1 MRVIPSSGPLRSRAA
16 GWRRGQATLLTGLR
30 GVYAANVRLM
40 DGLNVISFRTE
51 DPVGNL
57 ATAAVTVE
65 RVHELVTGADARQ
78 IELIARGAASIG
90 VSDDGSAFVFDSKQT
105 DVIEEDTNGEGDVF
119 AWRNGV
125 VTRVSHQLCR
135 RTTRRWRVTQTGH

>member
-1 MRVIPSSGPLRSRAA
+1 MLNRWNFLKTGFYEGIRVGNTVTNSYEVFYDWTAPGLQLSSVGDSIRLADGTYRTTERSIEIRLTGGEGHPVEWTAA
-16 GWRRGQATLLTGLR
+16 QPGGRLAGGRATLLTGLR

-65 RVHELVTGADARQ
+65 RVHEAG
-78 IELIARGAASIG
+78 
-90 VSDDGSAFVFDSKQT
+90 
-105 DVIEEDTNGEGDVF
+105 
-119 AWRNGV
+119 
-125 VTRVSHQLCR
+125 CR
-135 RTTRRWRVTQTGH
+135 RRCSPN